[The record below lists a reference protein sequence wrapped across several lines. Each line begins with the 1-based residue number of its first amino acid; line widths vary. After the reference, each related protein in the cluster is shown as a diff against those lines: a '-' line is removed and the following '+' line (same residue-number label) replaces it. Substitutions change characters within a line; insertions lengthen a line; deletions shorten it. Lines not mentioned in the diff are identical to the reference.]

1 MAATKS
7 WPSDSIQPEFKIAGR
22 QGERMQASMF
32 NVRVPL
38 EQIGQGSDV
47 FLMNTF
53 TDAQVIVSRDV
64 ADLLDR
70 VGTYAGS
77 LTRDERDALATLTEH
92 GFVVNDREG
101 ERRKVEQYF
110 RNIRESQEQLRVTVL
125 TTLQCNFAC
134 DYCFQGDHGDH
145 NKFAAKMTLETAAR
159 VVRWTE
165 ERLDTLQPRSF
176 VLTLFG
182 GEPLLNLPV
191 AYYLAEKLWHATH
204 ARGVTMLVNIIT
216 NGLLL
221 TPEVVDRLAPYGLNG
236 VKITLDGDHDTH
248 NRMRPLRGGQGTFDK
263 IIENVRRVAGK
274 CRVSI
279 GGNFDE
285 SSVDSY
291 PALLDFLR
299 EQDFADKLARVSFKP
314 VIREP
319 RPQTPKGMIPLT
331 VVGGEGKP
339 LNGTCMTSA
348 GGGTSIC
355 DNCNFLDD
363 KMSFLREETKKRGF
377 NTVDGVH
384 MGPCEIHR
392 QHAHTIG
399 PDGALYAC
407 PGFTGEAKFSTGHI
421 EGHQDA
427 RQAAAATR
435 FETLA
440 AWKECNDCAF
450 IPLCAGGCSTA
461 AHLELGDMN
470 RPNCHKRSFEAGVVS
485 FARDAAA
492 REVPMV
498 N

>member
-1 MAATKS
+1 
-7 WPSDSIQPEFKIAGR
+7 
-22 QGERMQASMF
+22 MQASMF

-38 EQIGQGSDV
+38 EGNGDV

-53 TDAQVIVSRDV
+53 TDAQVIVSSDV
-64 ADLLDR
+64 VGLLDR
-70 VGTYAGS
+70 LASDPAANFSTEEQSA
-77 LTRDERDALATLTEH
+77 LTTLSEQ
-92 GFVVNDREG
+92 GFVVNDRQT
-101 ERRKVEQYF
+101 ERRQVEAFF
-110 RNIRESQEQLRVTVL
+110 RDVREDTDQLRVTVL

-134 DYCFQGDHGDH
+134 DYCFQGDHGDY
-145 NKFAAKMTLETAAR
+145 NKFAEKMSLETAAR
-159 VVRWTE
+159 VAAWTE
-165 ERLDTLQPRSF
+165 QRLDDVAPGSF

-191 AYYLAEKLWHATH
+191 AYYLAERLWNACT
-204 ARGVTMLVNIIT
+204 ARGVRMMLNVIT

-263 IIENVRRVAGK
+263 IVENVRRVADK
-274 CRVSI
+274 CRITI

-299 EQDFADKLARVSFKP
+299 GQDFADKLAKVAFKP

-319 RPQTPKGMIPLT
+319 RPQQPKGFIPIT
-331 VVGGEGKP
+331 AVASDGKP

-355 DNCNFLDD
+355 GDCNFVDE

-377 NTVDGVH
+377 YTNDGVH

-392 QHAHTIG
+392 RHAHTIA
-399 PDGALYAC
+399 PDGSLYAC
-407 PGFTGEAKFSTGHI
+407 PGFTGDKTQTTGHI
-421 EGHQDA
+421 DGRRDEIRA
-427 RQAAAATR
+427 RAATQ
-435 FETLA
+435 FELLA
-440 AWKECNDCAF
+440 AWKECADCAF
-450 IPLCAGGCSTA
+450 IPVCAGGCTVA
-461 AHLELGDMN
+461 AHTELGNMH
-470 RPNCHKRSFEAGVVS
+470 RPNCHKSSFEAGVVS
-485 FARDAAA
+485 LAREVAA
-492 REVPMV
+492 REHVTV